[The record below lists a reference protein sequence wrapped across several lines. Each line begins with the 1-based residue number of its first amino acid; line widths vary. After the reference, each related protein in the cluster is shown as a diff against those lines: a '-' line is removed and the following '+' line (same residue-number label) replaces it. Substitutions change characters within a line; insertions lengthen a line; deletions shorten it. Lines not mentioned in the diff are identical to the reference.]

1 MIYSVCACVRVCVCV
16 CVCVCVY
23 THIHICVVVFCP
35 DSNQEHVDHAGK
47 EKGHGSVYLRAH
59 VRFCVCAYV

>member
-1 MIYSVCACVRVCVCV
+1 MCVCV

-23 THIHICVVVFCP
+23 THIHIYVVVFCP

-59 VRFCVCAYV
+59 LRFCVCAYV